1 MPPVSLNQLMLVGLS
16 LAWMRYIVCIGY
28 HLHSH
33 FLMALYNLNF
43 QPSFKSTFG
52 VKLVRP
58 SDDGYVA
65 FSNMP
70 QIVNITILNSIEL

>member
-1 MPPVSLNQLMLVGLS
+1 MLAGLS
-16 LAWMRYIVCIGY
+16 LAWMRYIVWISY
-28 HLHSH
+28 LHSH
-33 FLMALYNLNF
+33 FLMALYKLNF

-70 QIVNITILNSIEL
+70 QIVNITILNSIELLINVILVTF